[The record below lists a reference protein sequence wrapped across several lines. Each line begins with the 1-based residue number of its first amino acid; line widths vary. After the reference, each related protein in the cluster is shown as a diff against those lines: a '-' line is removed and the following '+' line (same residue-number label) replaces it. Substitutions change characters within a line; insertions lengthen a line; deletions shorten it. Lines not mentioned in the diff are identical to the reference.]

1 MKQTSILLVTPPFT
15 QLNTP
20 YPATAYLKGFLNTQQ
35 ISNFQIDLG
44 LEVTLE
50 LLSVDGLNELFDSI
64 ESKQLHSENA
74 HRIFNQKDRYIEI
87 ISSVIRFLQGKDPT
101 LAYLFS
107 QPGFL
112 PQAARFDVNEFP
124 EELFGQ
130 MGIQDKAKHLCTM
143 FLEDL
148 SDFIQEN
155 KDPHFGFS
163 RYAEQ
168 LARSANTFD
177 EIALQLKAALSWVD
191 GHTITCLRRYI

>member
-1 MKQTSILLVTPPFT
+1 MKQTSVLLVTPPFT

-35 ISNFQIDLG
+35 ISSFQIDLG

-50 LLSVDGLNELFDSI
+50 LFSVNGLNELFDSI
-64 ESKQLHSENA
+64 GSQQLHSENA

-112 PQAARFDVNEFP
+112 PQAARFEVNEFP

-130 MGIQDKAKHLCTM
+130 MGIQDKAKHLCTL

-168 LARSANTFD
+168 TGPQREYL
-177 EIALQLKAALSWVD
+177 
-191 GHTITCLRRYI
+191 